1 MTVSQK
7 EIDAA
12 VKSFTA
18 LGLDPYTPIVVL
30 DIEAVM
36 AAALKAAAATHEHES
51 GG

>member
-18 LGLDPYTPIVVL
+18 LGLDPYTPIV
-30 DIEAVM
+30 